1 MLTGTLL
8 SLTIKQSDLAINE
21 LDPVASNEI
30 ISYFKTYGNI
40 IYILN
45 MRFIEI
51 HFRVTTVLE
60 IHRQYRQIS
69 QGKELLERVVRPFVD
84 PLTVQSCFK

>member
-1 MLTGTLL
+1 MLPGTLL

-21 LDPVASNEI
+21 LDPVASDEI
-30 ISYFKTYGNI
+30 ISYLKTYGNI

-51 HFRVTTVLE
+51 HFRVTTFSE
-60 IHRQYRQIS
+60 IHGQIS
-69 QGKELLERVVRPFVD
+69 QSIDKSSE
-84 PLTVQSCFK
+84 

>member
-1 MLTGTLL
+1 M
-8 SLTIKQSDLAINE
+8 
-21 LDPVASNEI
+21 ASNEI

-51 HFRVTTVLE
+51 HFRVTTFSE
-60 IHRQYRQIS
+60 IHGQIS
-69 QGKELLERVVRPFVD
+69 QAKELLERVDRPFMD